1 MSVLNAILRTVFDGL
16 LFPFRTLPPWVG
28 LTVTALL
35 TAIAMLPVVKA
46 TSNQQGMEAIKRQMS
61 AGWFEIRLFND
72 DLRAIMRAQME
83 LLWSNLKYLGLWLV
97 PMLWLFIPFGMVAA
111 QLQFHYGYHGLEP
124 GQQALVKVQLKEGA
138 QQGTWAGAGS
148 AEEGPK
154 ATLEVPEGLR
164 VETPAVW
171 IPSLGEL
178 GWRIAAESWGDYEIA
193 VEMGGESWSKS
204 VRVSEDVVRRS
215 PIRVGPSFLDMV
227 LYPAEDPLP
236 ADSPIESITVT
247 YSEDGNILFL
257 PRDLWMIPW
266 IVLIILFAFALKS
279 RFDVTI

>member
-1 MSVLNAILRTVFDGL
+1 MLNAILRTVFDGL

-28 LTVTALL
+28 LVVTALL

-46 TSNQQGMEAIKRQMS
+46 TSNQRAMEDIKRRMS
-61 AGWFEIRLFND
+61 AGWFEIRLFSD
-72 DLRAIMRAQME
+72 DIRAIMRAQME
-83 LLWSNLKYLGLWLV
+83 LLWSNFKYLGLWLV
-97 PMLWLFIPFGMVAA
+97 PMLWLFSPFGMVAA

-138 QQGTWAGAGS
+138 QQGTWVGAGS
-148 AEEGPK
+148 GQEDPEAS
-154 ATLEVPEGLR
+154 LEVPEGLR

-171 IPSLGEL
+171 IPSRGEL

-193 VEMGGESWSKS
+193 VEMGGESFSKS
-204 VRVSEDVVRRS
+204 VRVSKDVVRRS
-215 PIRVGPSFLDMV
+215 PIRVAPSFLNMV
-227 LYPAEDPLP
+227 LYPAEDPLA

-247 YSEDGNILFL
+247 YAEDGDILFM
-257 PRDLWMIPW
+257 PRELWMIPW